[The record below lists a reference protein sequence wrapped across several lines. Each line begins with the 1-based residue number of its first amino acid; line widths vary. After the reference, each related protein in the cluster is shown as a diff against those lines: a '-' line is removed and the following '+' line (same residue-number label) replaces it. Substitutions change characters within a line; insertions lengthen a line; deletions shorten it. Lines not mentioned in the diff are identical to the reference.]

1 MFGCVFCYR
10 REDNPDIHICGNCVW
25 RLMYASDERLIEA
38 RDLALASGYTNK
50 AEAIEEFTG
59 INIAKGGISG
69 KELKK
74 RKKLKKTTKDIKLGG
89 RNGRVS
95 KRRFRVGIK

>member
-10 REDNPDIHICGNCVW
+10 REDNPDIHICGDCVQ
-25 RLMYASDERLIEA
+25 RLMYASDERIIES

-74 RKKLKKTTKDIKLGG
+74 RKKLEKTTKSRKLGG
-89 RNGRVS
+89 KNERRNL
-95 KRRFRVGIK
+95 RRRK

>member
-1 MFGCVFCYR
+1 MFGCVFCYK
-10 REDNPDIHICGNCVW
+10 REDNPDIHICGKCVW

-38 RDLALASGYTNK
+38 RDLAVASGYTNK
-50 AEAIEEFTG
+50 AEALEEFTG

-74 RKKLKKTTKDIKLGG
+74 RKKLEKTTKSRKLGG
-89 RNGRVS
+89 KNGKKSFSRGRVS
-95 KRRFRVGIK
+95 SK